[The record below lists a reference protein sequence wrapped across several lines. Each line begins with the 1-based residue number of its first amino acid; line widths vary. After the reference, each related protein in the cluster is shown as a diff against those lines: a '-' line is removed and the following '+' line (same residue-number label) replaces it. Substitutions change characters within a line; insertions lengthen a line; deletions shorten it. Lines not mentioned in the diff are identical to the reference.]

1 MDLPPEGWF
10 KSTPAKLSA
19 EATTAAAA
27 VRTAGATNHRA
38 RPTKVPTSKPQPIT
52 TVAHPKANAPRLWA
66 WPAINHTAAPTTV
79 AAPMLSNPSADRG
92 GRGRSRRRVAHSFHC
107 SPLEPSAVAVSA
119 AGEAAGWDAGISPRQ
134 RATAAP
140 RRPTAM
146 TQPALGS
153 VAPPP
158 NSHRAEI
165 KAAAM
170 PTTRRISDGDAADGE
185 SASSRRPAM

>member
-52 TVAHPKANAPRLWA
+52 TVAHPKANAPRLWES
-66 WPAINHTAAPTTV
+66 PAISHTEAPTTV
-79 AAPMLSNPSADRG
+79 AAPMVNNPSADRG
-92 GRGRSRRRVAHSFHC
+92 GRGRSRRRVAHSVHC
-107 SPLEPSAVAVSA
+107 SPLEPLLVAVSA
-119 AGEAAGWDAGISPRQ
+119 VGDAPGAIAGSRPRH

-140 RRPTAM
+140 SRMTAI
-146 TQPALGS
+146 TQSAFGKL
-153 VAPPP
+153 APPP

-165 KAAAM
+165 SAAAM
-170 PTTRRISDGDAADGE
+170 PTTRR
-185 SASSRRPAM
+185 SS